1 MVDKMPTGILVDG
14 AYFIKRYR
22 EIEPEHA
29 YDAGHAA
36 ECVYRWAIAHLQQTW
51 NGANF
56 VRDLYRIFF
65 YDCPPLVKKL
75 HNPISKRVISFG
87 DSDEANFRRAL
98 HAELQQ
104 KRKVALRLGHLS
116 SDTSWT
122 IKPARIEDLLK
133 RRLRVDDLT
142 EDDVRVV
149 TRQKGVDMRIG
160 LDVSSLAFKRQVR
173 QIVLIAGDADF
184 IPAAK
189 LARREGVD
197 FILDP
202 MWQHVPKGLQEHVD
216 GVRSTCPR
224 PDRKARLAERDSV
237 AHSWRWPRSV
247 DFDPVPT

>member
-1 MVDKMPTGILVDG
+1 MPTGILVDG

-22 EIEPEHA
+22 EIEPGHA
-29 YDAGHAA
+29 YDAVHAA
-36 ECVYRWAIAHLQQTW
+36 GCVYRWAIAHLYQTW
-51 NGANF
+51 EGECI
-56 VRDLYRIFF
+56 VRDLYRIYF

-75 HNPISKRVISFG
+75 HNPISRRVISFG
-87 DSDEANFRRAL
+87 DSPEANFRRAL
-98 HAELQQ
+98 HLELQQ

-116 SDTSWT
+116 NDTSWT
-122 IKPARIEDLLK
+122 IKPARIDDLLK
-133 RRLRVDDLT
+133 RKLGIEDLA

-160 LDVSSLAFKRQVR
+160 LDVSSLAFKHQVR

-202 MWQHVPKGLQEHVD
+202 MWQSVPRGLQEHVD
-216 GVRSTCPR
+216 GIRSTCPR
-224 PDRKARLAERDSV
+224 PERKARCESIGNALQA
-237 AHSWRWPRSV
+237 WRWPKAS
-247 DFDPVPT
+247 DFAHVRAFDR